1 MYFIKMCRNKKKKDK
16 ECKCKC
22 VIERPRRKKKEPIDK
37 IFFRPEKHLND
48 YSKSLGT
55 LLEESKYKT
64 FVKR

>member
-1 MYFIKMCRNKKKKDK
+1 MCRNKKKKDK

-22 VIERPRRKKKEPIDK
+22 VIEKRKKKKKEPIDK

-55 LLEESKYKT
+55 LLEESK
-64 FVKR
+64 

>member
-1 MYFIKMCRNKKKKDK
+1 MCDRKKKK
-16 ECKCKC
+16 E
-22 VIERPRRKKKEPIDK
+22 KKQPIDK

-55 LLEESKYKT
+55 LLEESKYKK